1 MILIFA
7 GKIQPRPGITRPAR
21 KLITGL
27 LQKKTAKRLGNLSGG
42 AEDVKRCAFFA
53 EGDEGGVDWPALVNR
68 TVDGPF
74 KPALN
79 SAHDTVMFDDYSS
92 VAEDQPSSV
101 SDTDQGYFKHW

>member
-1 MILIFA
+1 M
-7 GKIQPRPGITRPAR
+7 
-21 KLITGL
+21 
-27 LQKKTAKRLGNLSGG
+27 
-42 AEDVKRCAFFA
+42 KRCEFFA

-74 KPALN
+74 KPALS

-101 SDTDQGYFKHW
+101 SDADQDCFKHW